1 MYLLRITKGKGNL
14 ISSILRKYGLEVRLT
29 SEKGFLVCSSR
40 PSPELML
47 KFETYLQG
55 VIEVT
60 DEEAER
66 LVHAGEKSDE
76 VGEIKAGSLVEVTS
90 GVYQNFKGIVR
101 RIVDS
106 KAVIDLNLFGR
117 VLPVEVSIDEMRL
130 LKVADPWV

>member
-1 MYLLRITKGKGNL
+1 MYLLRITRGKENL

-29 SEKGFLVCSSR
+29 SEKGFLVCGSR

-55 VIEVT
+55 VIEVK

-66 LVHAGEKSDE
+66 LLHPGEKADE
-76 VGEIKAGSLVEVTS
+76 VGVIKAGSLVEVTS

-117 VLPVEVSIDEMRL
+117 VLPVEVSLEE
-130 LKVADPWV
+130 LKTLRVAEPWA

>member
-47 KFETYLQG
+47 KFEIYLQG

-60 DEEAER
+60 DEEAEK
-66 LVHAGEKSDE
+66 LIHTGEKADE
-76 VGEIKAGSLVEVTS
+76 VAGIKAGSLVEVTS

-117 VLPVEVSIDEMRL
+117 VLPVEVSIGEMRL
-130 LKVADPWV
+130 LRVADPWV

>member
-1 MYLLRITKGKGNL
+1 MYLLRITKGKESL
-14 ISSILRKYGLEVRLT
+14 ISSVLRKYGLEVRLT
-29 SEKGFLVCSSR
+29 SQRGFLACSSR

-66 LVHAGEKSDE
+66 LIHPEEKAGE
-76 VGEIKAGSLVEVTS
+76 VGEIKAGNLVEVTS

-106 KAVIDLNLFGR
+106 RAVIDLNLFGR
-117 VLPVEVSIDEMRL
+117 VLPVEVSIGEMRL

>member
-1 MYLLRITKGKGNL
+1 MYLLRITRGKENL

-29 SEKGFLVCSSR
+29 SEKGFLVCGSR

-66 LVHAGEKSDE
+66 LIHPGEKADG
-76 VGEIKAGSLVEVTS
+76 VGGIKAGSLVEVTS

-101 RIVDS
+101 RIADS
-106 KAVIDLNLFGR
+106 RAVIDLNLFGR
-117 VLPVEVSIDEMRL
+117 VLPVEVSLEE
-130 LKVADPWV
+130 LKTLRVAEPWA

>member
-1 MYLLRITKGKGNL
+1 MYLLRITKGKENL

-29 SEKGFLVCSSR
+29 SEKGFLVCGSR
-40 PSPELML
+40 PSTELVL
-47 KFETYLQG
+47 KFQAYLQG

-66 LVHAGEKSDE
+66 LIHPEEKAGE
-76 VGEIKAGSLVEVTS
+76 VGEIKAGNLVEVTS

-106 KAVIDLNLFGR
+106 RAVIDLNLFGR
-117 VLPVEVSIDEMRL
+117 VLPVEVSLEE
-130 LKVADPWV
+130 LKTLRVAEPWA